1 MFQDCANSLN
11 AMGHGDPFCIL
22 VDLPYQ
28 NTSHEDCAQIWVRK
42 SLYRLHQLNT
52 SIEPTLASAAFNFS
66 LALVKH
72 ASAFGKG
79 IKGHRY

>member
-28 NTSHEDCAQIWVRK
+28 NTSHEDCAQIYLGAEK
-42 SLYRLHQLNT
+42 SVP
-52 SIEPTLASAAFNFS
+52 PTPTEHLD
-66 LALVKH
+66 
-72 ASAFGKG
+72 
-79 IKGHRY
+79 